1 MDLTSIF
8 RDFRALE
15 TVTEKVTFLKSLATL
30 NLPYDIHYEAL
41 IAAWERIEN

>member
-15 TVTEKVTFLKSLATL
+15 TVTEKVTFLKQLESLA
-30 NLPYDIHYEAL
+30 LPYDINYEAL
-41 IAAWERIEN
+41 ISAWERIEN